1 MESNWVQQRAARN
14 TLPIWRKKIRM
25 AERVVDSALRDR
37 AIPSPPRCGWTEIP
51 LRIGRDRPAETTW
64 YFVRCVEAFAIFT
77 PWICFKSLS
86 SSNKACSGW
95 R

>member
-37 AIPSPPRCGWTEIP
+37 AIPSPPQVRLDGDSVA
-51 LRIGRDRPAETTW
+51 DRT
-64 YFVRCVEAFAIFT
+64 
-77 PWICFKSLS
+77 
-86 SSNKACSGW
+86 
-95 R
+95 